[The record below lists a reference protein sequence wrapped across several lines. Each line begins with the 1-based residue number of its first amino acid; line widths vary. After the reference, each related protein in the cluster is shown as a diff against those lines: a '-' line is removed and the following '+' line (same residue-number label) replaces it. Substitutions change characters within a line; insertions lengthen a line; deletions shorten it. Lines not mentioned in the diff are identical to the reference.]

1 MRLSS
6 ASAATWRFVVATIS
20 ILKVSIPML
29 QRQGEPH
36 MTVTMEKEHLTEDLL
51 KRLLASSS
59 VESYLYTHETVST
72 TLTEFLRELIDARR
86 LKRSEVARE
95 SGLNPTV
102 VYDIFA
108 GKSKPGRDHAIMLA
122 LGIGCTLRETQ
133 RLLRLDSVAELWCK
147 NRRDAIVIWCIE
159 HGMSRAC
166 TDDELYRLGERTLLG
181 TNSLR

>member
-1 MRLSS
+1 MARCGRNNLS
-6 ASAATWRFVVATIS
+6 TEGKHPDVATA
-20 ILKVSIPML
+20 
-29 QRQGEPH
+29 RRAAYDRHHG
-36 MTVTMEKEHLTEDLL
+36 KEHLTEDLL

-59 VESYLYTHETVST
+59 VESYLDTHETVNT
-72 TLTEFLRELIDARR
+72 TLTELLRELIDARR

-108 GKSKPGRDHAIMLA
+108 GKSRPGRDHAIMLA

-147 NRRDAIVIWCIE
+147 DRRDAIVIWCIE